1 MHYSMNTQ
9 IHKCKLQGQEG
20 VCIIMNDFGWW
31 PHVCGA
37 GESLVKAQKSHS
49 VNNGQVTY

>member
-1 MHYSMNTQ
+1 MQIAGARGRVHYNEWFWEVAT
-9 IHKCKLQGQEG
+9 
-20 VCIIMNDFGWW
+20 
-31 PHVCGA
+31 HVCGA